1 MYVALRIILHVNVL
15 YFAYRTES
23 RYYLRGNQRASCH
36 GEWLNKVAQVVGGG
50 GDLPLNK
57 TDDVEDGEVD
67 EVLVF
72 LFFLICPPLAFHKYV
87 LQARVPAHQRSG
99 LELF

>member
-1 MYVALRIILHVNVL
+1 MRTVL
-15 YFAYRTES
+15 S

-72 LFFLICPPLAFHKYV
+72 LFFLICPPPRLPQVRTSGQGSGAPEIGAGAILEV
-87 LQARVPAHQRSG
+87 L
-99 LELF
+99 